1 MTPEPSLQISPQLA
15 TYKAPRPRD
24 LLPKRQRVA
33 AALGERGRS
42 WIEWSSYA
50 VHHPYISLND
60 PTVEKVGWL
69 AIDCDHGDYD
79 GFPGS
84 LPKPKW
90 TAITRDTGRHHHVWR
105 LKTPVLMGE
114 QARRKPMA
122 LLAAVQTGLT
132 HHLDGDPCFNN
143 VLTKNPWSENWS
155 TIWWNGADV
164 DLMDF
169 SDWLLPKG
177 VKLIA
182 ANGNAKPKA
191 SEARGYGRNV
201 DLFDHV
207 RHWAYKRWDG
217 DREQVYAVAH
227 AFNEM
232 FADPLKTPEV
242 NGVAKSVCRFME
254 TEYTGTPKPAV
265 KREQTRQAK
274 SAAILAAEASI
285 RASGQRPTIDMIV
298 AITGIPRNT
307 VSRIQQTL

>member
-1 MTPEPSLQISPQLA
+1 MPHSSCAVKPS
-15 TYKAPRPRD
+15 PRQ

-33 AALGERGRS
+33 EQLGSNGKS
-42 WIEWSSYA
+42 WIEYSSYA
-50 VHHPYISLND
+50 ATRPYISLND
-60 PTVEKVGWL
+60 PCVAKVEWL
-69 AIDCDHGDYD
+69 AIDVDHDGYD
-79 GFPGS
+79 QFPGS

-90 TAITRDTGRHHHVWR
+90 TTITRESGRHHHVWR

-122 LLAAVQTGLT
+122 LLAAVQTALT

-155 TIWWNGADV
+155 TIWWGGADV

-169 SDWLLPKG
+169 GDWLLPKG

-182 ANGNAKPKA
+182 ANGNATPKA
-191 SEARGYGRNV
+191 STSRGYGRNV

-207 RHWAYKRWDG
+207 RRWAYKRWDG

-227 AFNEM
+227 AFNAQ
-232 FADPLKTPEV
+232 FAEPLKTPEV

-254 TEYTGTPKPAV
+254 TEYSGTPKPPV
-265 KREQTRQAK
+265 KRVNARQAK
-274 SAAILAAEASI
+274 VDAILAAEASI
-285 RASGQRPTIDMIV
+285 RASGQRPTLEMIV
-298 AITGIPRNT
+298 AVTGIPRNT

>member
-1 MTPEPSLQISPQLA
+1 MTICAHNLKINSH
-15 TYKAPRPRD
+15 KPRD

-33 AALGERGRS
+33 DVLGERGRS
-42 WIEWSSYA
+42 WIEWSSA
-50 VHHPYISLND
+50 AIHHPYISLND
-60 PTVEKVGWL
+60 PTVEKVEWL
-69 AIDCDHGDYD
+69 AIDVDHDGYD
-79 GFPGS
+79 QFPGS

-105 LKTPVLMGE
+105 LRTPVLMGE

-132 HHLDGDPCFNN
+132 HHLDADPAYTNT
-143 VLTKNPWSENWS
+143 LTKNPWSEDWS
-155 TIWWNGADV
+155 TIWWNGPDV

-169 SDWLLPKG
+169 GPWLLEKG

-182 ANGNAKPKA
+182 ANGNAKV
-191 SEARGYGRNV
+191 SARGYGRNV

-207 RHWAYKRWDG
+207 RKWAYRHWDG

-227 AFNEM
+227 DYNSM
-232 FADPLKTPEV
+232 FAEPLKTSEV
-242 NGVAKSVCRFME
+242 NGVARSVCRFMA

-274 SAAILAAEASI
+274 VAAILAAEQSI
-285 RASGQRPTIDMIV
+285 RASGQRPTNEMIAMV
-298 AITGIPRNT
+298 TNIPRQTVTRILNT
-307 VSRIQQTL
+307 L